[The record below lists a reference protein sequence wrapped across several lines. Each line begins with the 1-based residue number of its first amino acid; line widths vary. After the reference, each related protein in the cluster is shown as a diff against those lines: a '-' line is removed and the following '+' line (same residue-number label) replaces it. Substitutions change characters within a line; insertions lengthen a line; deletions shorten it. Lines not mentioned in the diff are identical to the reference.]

1 MIGYPVWG
9 GLFVLIFGCEDFG
22 FFGFASSS
30 FLLEVNR
37 ARGRERESVCVLS

>member
-22 FFGFASSS
+22 FFGLRR
-30 FLLEVNR
+30 LLSCLR
-37 ARGRERESVCVLS
+37 WTKRGRECVF